1 MHAWTG
7 IDTARQKEGGRRKY
21 LRSLKTGHKERQ
33 QNYKFVIRDY
43 VCYFKMLCDL
53 LSIYVHRY
61 WPRVLLKVVRSHLD
75 IIEPKLRLVGR
86 REKCDA
92 EDNKPDVCEG

>member
-1 MHAWTG
+1 
-7 IDTARQKEGGRRKY
+7 
-21 LRSLKTGHKERQ
+21 
-33 QNYKFVIRDY
+33 
-43 VCYFKMLCDL
+43 MLCDL

-92 EDNKPDVCEG
+92 EDNKPDVCEGWFLGSAAEVQFFPARCV